1 MPTSWIETAR
11 DRYKLATDGSESQ
24 RTREREDLRFYA
36 GDQWP
41 ADVLNARKGL
51 VPQGSTV
58 PAVPDRPSLVI
69 NKVRE
74 PVRQV
79 LNQERGSDIGI
90 ELVPADDFG
99 DLGVTPDDTEVTLRE
114 GLVRRIQRAP
124 EAADARTWSFS
135 RSTIAGV
142 GWRWVSTRY
151 LPGKTNDQEIYIH
164 KIFDQ
169 SAVRVDPSHEQSD
182 GSDCE
187 WGFPGG
193 RWYLWDAYKAK
204 WPNKAKEPN
213 RISSATMGEFDGW
226 AEEQPLWVK
235 VDGKERSVYV
245 ADYLWCEHHPRTLC
259 TMPDGSV
266 EWKDQLSADADYDE
280 TLNRTVDQPK
290 WKWAKIDGLNAEPL
304 EQADW
309 AGTKF
314 PMIKEVG
321 EELHPFDQERRVEG
335 MVRPSRDSQQG
346 FNAMVS
352 KQVEVVAMAPIA
364 ALQTDPEAIA
374 GYEDWYKLA
383 ATRAFPFLPYRTY
396 DEQGRQLAPAMRVPS
411 DPNIV
416 AIANAIQM
424 FNDSIQATTGG
435 SAPKRL
441 HAGQS
446 VQSNAAI
453 QSLQREQEEGTSN
466 YLDNHARS
474 VRYEGMVINDLLYP
488 IYGVRPGRLV
498 RIMNGE
504 GEQEAARIGEGEG
517 QPPQGPDPRREFQ
530 MLPPQTSPLT
540 GMRAPQAP
548 KQPKVFKLTKDAN
561 FNVIVKVTKSF
572 DSRRTQ
578 EATTIG
584 ELLGANPVLLTWFGD
599 LFFKNQDGPGHMQMA
614 ERAKV
619 MLDPKIQALL
629 AQQDGEQIPPAAMAK
644 IADLQGRIQHAEAAM
659 KELNTALETK
669 QVENA
674 AKVEIEK
681 MKGII
686 GKQQAEIEAQR
697 DVELQRMKDA
707 TTIRVA
713 EINAM
718 TKGVL
723 IDHEHEAD
731 ALARSEQQ
739 AHEVALADI
748 ERQHAQA
755 QADSD
760 RAHQAAMGEQGHS
773 QALEQGQQS
782 HENALEQGE
791 QSQAGALEQQQQAAD
806 LAPEPEGE

>member
-1 MPTSWIETAR
+1 MPKSWIETAR
-11 DRYKLATDGSESQ
+11 DRYKLATDGDQNQ
-24 RTREREDLRFYA
+24 RDREREDLRFYA

-41 ADVLNARKGL
+41 TDVLNARKGL
-51 VPQGSTV
+51 VPQGSSV
-58 PAVPDRPSLVI
+58 PAVPDRPSIVI

-79 LNQERGSDIGI
+79 LNQERGSDIGV

-135 RSTIAGV
+135 RATIAGRGARV
-142 GWRWVSTRY
+142 VMTRY
-151 LPGKTNDQEIYIH
+151 LPGKTNDQEVYIH
-164 KIFDQ
+164 RIYDQ
-169 SAVRVDPSHEQSD
+169 SAVRWDPSHEQPD
-182 GSDCE
+182 GSDAK
-187 WGFPGG
+187 WVFPGG
-193 RWYLWDAYKAK
+193 RWYLWDDYKAK
-204 WPNKAKEPN
+204 WPGAAKSPN
-213 RISSATMGEFDGW
+213 RISTATASDIDSW
-226 AEEQPLWVK
+226 AEDEPLWVK
-235 VDGKERSVYV
+235 SDGEDRSVYV
-245 ADYLWCEHHPRTLC
+245 ADYFWTEHHPRTLC

-266 EWKDQLSADADYDE
+266 QWKNELPKDAEYDE
-280 TLNRTVDQPK
+280 GLNRTVDEPTIK
-290 WKWAKIDGLNAEPL
+290 WGKIDGLNAEAL
-304 EQADW
+304 EETVW
-309 AGTKF
+309 PGKLM
-314 PMIKEVG
+314 PVIKEIG
-321 EELHPFDQERRVEG
+321 EELHPYDTERRAEG
-335 MVRPSRDSQQG
+335 MVRPARDSQQS

-352 KQVEVVAMAPIA
+352 KQVEVIAMSPIA
-364 ALQTDPEAIA
+364 ALQVDPEAIE

-396 DEQGRQLAPAMRVPS
+396 DANGRQLDKAQRSPT

-488 IYGVRPGRLV
+488 IYGTRPGRLV
-498 RIMNGE
+498 RMMNGE
-504 GEQEAARIGEGEG
+504 GEHEAAYIG
-517 QPPQGPDPRREFQ
+517 Q
-530 MLPPQTSPLT
+530 
-540 GMRAPQAP
+540 APQADGAQP
-548 KQPKVFKLTKDAN
+548 PPMGQQAQKAPKVFKLTKDAN
-561 FNVIVKVTKSF
+561 FNIIVKVTKAF

-578 EATTIG
+578 EATVIG
-584 ELLGANPVLLTWFGD
+584 ELLGQNPELLTWFGD

-619 MLDPKIQALL
+619 MLDPKIQALI
-629 AQQDGEQIPPAAMAK
+629 AQKDGQEIPPAAMAK
-644 IADLQGRIQHAEAAM
+644 IAALQGQVQHAEQAM
-659 KELNTALETK
+659 QELNKALETK

-681 MKGII
+681 MKAIVGR
-686 GKQQAEIEAQR
+686 QQTELETRR
-697 DVELQRMKDA
+697 DVELQRMKNA

-713 EINAM
+713 EINAL
-718 TKGVL
+718 TKGVVL
-723 IDHEHEAD
+723 DHEHESD
-731 ALARSEQQ
+731 ALARSEDMAHEATMEHQRRDHEREMADSAQ
-739 AHEVALADI
+739 AHA
-748 ERQHAQA
+748 
-755 QADSD
+755 
-760 RAHQAAMGEQGHS
+760 AAMGAQGHE
-773 QALEQGQQS
+773 QALAQGDQQ
-782 HENALEQGE
+782 
-791 QSQAGALEQQQQAAD
+791 QAGALEQQQQAAD
-806 LAPEPEGE
+806 LAPEPEAGQS